1 MRAMKSIFQK
11 RRDTEPSIMRRS
23 PRQLWWGG
31 IFLSNL
37 IAMGSTFEA
46 VRMQRYYSSHTNPTQ
61 RWAVGSVTAVFLLTF
76 TSIALQ
82 MIPRT
87 SHLLMGTKLELAS
100 ILVASAFSL
109 AAVGT
114 ATNPATGMAV
124 NASGGVSF
132 GNLYYSAWTSFGCGL
147 ALLTSF
153 VRTERGFD
161 VTSELNSRGKRFRLW
176 VALAI
181 TSLIVMGSSASSYDA
196 KCGANEE
203 FRPGEYCR
211 RAAFGVSAGCIGCV
225 CSLAVVAMR
234 VWCTTQD
241 SSGESGPNKYIFA
254 VECISSLILLCL
266 YCFAVAYL
274 TSEEGPGAPLGNLY
288 YATWTT
294 FGLLFFV
301 AVSCYEEI
309 QSAKSVYS
317 LRNQQAAELSQ
328 GEVSSIAVSSLGR
341 PAVDWRD
348 NENRVI
354 PVEPNRPEQKVFT
367 QVPAQA
373 ILTGSIRS
381 GSVGEVQVGV

>member
-1 MRAMKSIFQK
+1 M
-11 RRDTEPSIMRRS
+11 
-23 PRQLWWGG
+23 L
-31 IFLSNL
+31 
-37 IAMGSTFEA
+37 
-46 VRMQRYYSSHTNPTQ
+46 
-61 RWAVGSVTAVFLLTF
+61 
-76 TSIALQ
+76 
-82 MIPRT
+82 
-87 SHLLMGTKLELAS
+87 
-100 ILVASAFSL
+100 ILVASAFAC
-109 AAVGT
+109 AAVGM

-132 GNLYYSAWTSFGCGL
+132 GNLYYSTWASFGCGL
-147 ALLTSF
+147 ALFMSF
-153 VRTERGFD
+153 MRTERGFD

-176 VALAI
+176 FILVI

-203 FRPGEYCR
+203 FRPGKYCR

-234 VWCTTQD
+234 LWCTTQD
-241 SSGESGPNKYIFA
+241 NSDESGPNKIIFA
-254 VECISSLILLCL
+254 VECISSLILLCF

-309 QSAKSVYS
+309 QAAKLVYS
-317 LRNQQAAELSQ
+317 LRNQQGAEMSQ
-328 GEVSSIAVSSLGR
+328 GEVSSINMSNRSINMSNHGR
-341 PAVDWRD
+341 PQD
-348 NENRVI
+348 NENKVI

-367 QVPAQA
+367 QAPAQA
-373 ILTGSIRS
+373 TPIGSIRS